1 MNGEMNEWKEN
12 KFNQDPQK
20 FPREIEC
27 FYHKDQA
34 EKILNAELLKRRKL
48 LLSLELIYQEKK
60 YHIFSLYELIDFL
73 MFN

>member
-48 LLSLELIYQEKK
+48 LLSLELIYQGKK

-73 MFN
+73 TFN

>member
-27 FYHKDQA
+27 FYHKDQI

-60 YHIFSLYELIDFL
+60 KSHIFLVWINWFS
-73 MFN
+73 NV